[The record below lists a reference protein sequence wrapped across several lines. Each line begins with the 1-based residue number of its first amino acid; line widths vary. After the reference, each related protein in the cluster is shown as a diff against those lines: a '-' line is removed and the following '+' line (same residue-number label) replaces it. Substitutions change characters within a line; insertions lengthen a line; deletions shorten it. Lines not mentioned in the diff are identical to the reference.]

1 MDCSIRLLGEY
12 HTEQS
17 TLLQIG
23 VTFYDVRIVQI
34 YSWIYYW
41 LWNDAI
47 IVGVFTMT
55 MPNERRW
62 AVNNTRQFLVDLMDP
77 KKTPRVP
84 KEIRKEAYRCLKH
97 YPGDYYMEQAAEQ
110 APEIFGEWDA
120 EHAKPVDSTPYEHNR
135 GRS

>member
-1 MDCSIRLLGEY
+1 MA
-12 HTEQS
+12 
-17 TLLQIG
+17 
-23 VTFYDVRIVQI
+23 V
-34 YSWIYYW
+34 
-41 LWNDAI
+41 
-47 IVGVFTMT
+47 VGYAMT

-97 YPGDYYMEQAAEQ
+97 YPGDYYMDKAAVES
-110 APEIFGEWDA
+110 PEVFGDWNAGLAISCAYCGAADCDV
-120 EHAKPVDSTPYEHNR
+120 EHTKPVDSTPYEHNR